1 MPAKP
6 LALSLGE
13 ARSSPIDAGHHRFRS
28 EQLWIAAHWPEWPLQ
43 AIDPIGAHDD
53 PRPTV
58 VVEPSGGRLRVVALN
73 GAARRRGIRR
83 GLDLGAA
90 FAFSGAL
97 RVLERSHRAERG
109 LLEGLA
115 VVGQRFTPSVSLE
128 PPDGLLL
135 EVRPSLTLFGGI
147 ESLRALLRDELAALA
162 PGFDMAVAPT
172 PLAALWLSRAGDEE
186 AVSGDTL
193 AARLG
198 RLPLGVTRWPDP
210 VLELLDGIGVTTIGD
225 CLRLP
230 RDGFARRVGKAYL
243 DALDKALGRRAD
255 PRVPF
260 DPPTHLDFEVE
271 LVDESTS
278 LPVFVDAVTRMIE
291 QLARE
296 LAIRHAQVGKLEL
309 TFGHRRAEPTVHRLE
324 LLERTGNGL
333 RLLELLCDR
342 LERIELPAPATALRL
357 VAGPLEPAVGEVGRL
372 FKGEG
377 GTDGDA
383 RARLIERLRGRLG
396 ESAVH
401 GLALAADH
409 RPERA
414 WAATEVPG
422 VLRRRSAERRPPLV
436 GGTRDTGTAPDI
448 DDACAASPAAE
459 ARTADTAGSG
469 PGGAPCSER
478 PLWLSPAPEPLSCV
492 AGRPRLGGT
501 LRMIEGPERI
511 ESGWW
516 DGGDVAR
523 DYFIA
528 VGPSD
533 ERLWVFRDR
542 ADGRWYLHGRFG

>member
-1 MPAKP
+1 M
-6 LALSLGE
+6 LALQAVE
-13 ARSSPIDAGHHRFRS
+13 A
-28 EQLWIAAHWPEWPLQ
+28 
-43 AIDPIGAHDD
+43 IGAPED

-73 GAARRRGIRR
+73 GAARGRGIRL

-97 RVLERSHRAERG
+97 RVLERSHRAERS
-109 LLEGLA
+109 LLEALA

-135 EVRPSLTLFGGI
+135 EVHPSLALFGGI
-147 ESLRALLRDELAALA
+147 ERLRASLGEALAALA

-172 PLAALWLSRAGDEE
+172 PLAALWLSRAGGEE
-186 AVSGDTL
+186 AAGDTL

-198 RLPLGVTRWPDP
+198 RLPLAVTRWPDP
-210 VLELLDGIGVTTIGD
+210 VLELLEGIGVTTIGG

-230 RDGFARRVGKAYL
+230 RDGFARRVGKVYL
-243 DALDKALGRRAD
+243 DALDKALGKQAD

-260 DPPTHLDFEVE
+260 EPPTHLDFEVE
-271 LVDESTS
+271 LVDESAS
-278 LPVFVDAVTRMIE
+278 LPVLADAVTRMTE

-296 LAIRHAQVGKLEL
+296 LTIRHAQVGKLEL
-309 TFGHRRAEPTVHRLE
+309 TFEHRRVEPTVHRLE
-324 LLERTGNGL
+324 LLERTGNRM
-333 RLLELLCDR
+333 RLLELLCDK
-342 LERIELPAPATALRL
+342 LERIMLPAPATALRL
-357 VAGPLEPAVGEVGRL
+357 VAGPLAPAVGEVGRL

-383 RARLIERLRGRLG
+383 RARLVERLRGRLG

-401 GLALAADH
+401 GLVPAADH

-422 VLRRRSAERRPPLV
+422 VLRRRAAGRRPTLASV
-436 GGTRDTGTAPDI
+436 SRDTSAALDTDGALTA
-448 DDACAASPAAE
+448 APAAHE
-459 ARTADTAGSG
+459 VRSADTAGLGASG
-469 PGGAPCSER
+469 ESWAER
-478 PLWLSPAPEPLSCV
+478 PLWLSPAPEPLRCV
-492 AGRPRLGGT
+492 DGKPRLGGT
-501 LRMIEGPERI
+501 LRMLEGPERI

-516 DGGDVAR
+516 DGGDVVR
-523 DYFIA
+523 DYYVA
-528 VGPSD
+528 VGPSG
-533 ERLWVFRDR
+533 ERLWVFRDL